1 MQTVVEAIQTG
12 PTPSKDPIRKQIR
25 GSGLLLAGRILAVGI
40 NFLVQVL
47 IVRYLSKMD
56 YGAFAYALSVVAF
69 FQHGSSLGLRVGI
82 PRFVPIFHEQ
92 KEYSKLLGTI
102 VLGLISAVLA
112 SFVIVVTTWLSPG
125 LLSRL
130 IDDGQHATVLLLV
143 LIFVVPMEALDDVLM
158 GTFASFHRSRTIFT
172 RRHLM
177 GPLVKLLAI
186 ALTMALKGSALF
198 LACSYVLGSALG
210 VVVYLPILLRL
221 LRGERVLEPGW
232 TKNLQIPAAEVF
244 RFSLPLLMTDL
255 LVGMAPLVSVMVL
268 GYYYSLDEVALFRA
282 VVPFAAVNRIV
293 RVNFETLYS
302 PTAARLFAVGDF
314 AKMNEQYW
322 RTAAWVAVLT
332 FPIFAATFCVAR
344 PMLLFLYGPAYEA
357 AWPVLA
363 LLSVSQYCMCAMGYS
378 AVTLQVLGKV
388 RFVVILD
395 VLASVL
401 HMAAS
406 FALIP
411 RFGIVGAA
419 FATTGTVILMALV
432 RQIGL
437 ARISH
442 ISFFDKRYRSLY
454 TLIIVSATLL
464 FCLQWT
470 LAAHLYLLIP
480 LGAASI
486 VTVLLAAR
494 RTLNVAETFPEVMKF
509 RLARA
514 VFA

>member
-1 MQTVVEAIQTG
+1 MPA
-12 PTPSKDPIRKQIR
+12 KDPIRKQIR

-69 FQHGSSLGLRVGI
+69 FGQGSSLGLGVGI
-82 PRFVPIFHEQ
+82 PRFVPLFHEK
-92 KEYSKLLGTI
+92 KEYPKVLGTI
-102 VLGLISAVLA
+102 VLGLVAASLT
-112 SFVIVVTTWLSPG
+112 SFVMVVTTWLSPG

-130 IDDGQHATVLLLV
+130 INNGQHATVILLV
-143 LIFVVPMEALDDVLM
+143 LVFVVPMEALDDVLM
-158 GTFASFHRSRTIFT
+158 GTFASFHRSRVIFT

-186 ALTMALKGSALF
+186 AFTMFLKGSAFL
-198 LACSYVLGSALG
+198 LACSYVLGSALA
-210 VVVYLPILLRL
+210 VVVYFPLLLRL
-221 LRGERVLEPGW
+221 LRGEHILEPGW
-232 TKNLQIPAAEVF
+232 TKNLKIPAAEVF

-255 LVGMAPLVSVMVL
+255 LVGAAPLVSVMVL
-268 GYYYSLDEVALFRA
+268 GYYHSLDEVAMFRA

-293 RVNFETLYS
+293 RLNFETLYS
-302 PTAARLFAVGDF
+302 PTAARLHAVGDF

-332 FPIFAATFCVAR
+332 FPIFAVTFSIAR
-344 PMLLFLYGPAYEA
+344 PMLLLLYGPAYEA

-363 LLSVSQYCMCAMGYS
+363 LLSLAQYCRCAMGYS
-378 AVTLQVLGKV
+378 DVTLQVLGKL
-388 RFVVILD
+388 RFVVTLDILASILN
-395 VLASVL
+395 VLANL
-401 HMAAS
+401 
-406 FALIP
+406 ALIP

-419 FATTGTVILMALV
+419 LATTGTVILTTLV

-437 ARISH
+437 GRMSH
-442 ISFFDKRYRSLY
+442 ISFLDRRYRFLY
-454 TLIIVSATLL
+454 ALIIFSASLL
-464 FCLQWT
+464 FCLQWV
-470 LAAHLYLLIP
+470 LAPYPYLLLP
-480 LGAASI
+480 VSAASVAI
-486 VTVLLAAR
+486 VLLAAR
-494 RTLNVAETFPEVMKF
+494 RNLDVAETFPEVMRF